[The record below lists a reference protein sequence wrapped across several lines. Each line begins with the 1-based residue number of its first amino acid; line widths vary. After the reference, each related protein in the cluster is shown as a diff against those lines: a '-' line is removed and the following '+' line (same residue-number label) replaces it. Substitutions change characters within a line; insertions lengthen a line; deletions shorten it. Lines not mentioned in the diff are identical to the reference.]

1 MFTNEIAIYGDYG
14 VMADRLKEIG
24 LFERILDVYI
34 CGAVVGMIMWFYFL
48 GFVLVIGIVFNAV
61 VKEVGDIDLQRK

>member
-34 CGAVVGMIMWFYFL
+34 CGAVVGMIM
-48 GFVLVIGIVFNAV
+48 G
-61 VKEVGDIDLQRK
+61 R

>member
-34 CGAVVGMIMWFYFL
+34 CGAVVGMIM
-48 GFVLVIGIVFNAV
+48 GRKGEKRKDKNS
-61 VKEVGDIDLQRK
+61 VKIFAGQLNN

>member
-24 LFERILDVYI
+24 LFERILDQLR
-34 CGAVVGMIMWFYFL
+34 FL
-48 GFVLVIGIVFNAV
+48 QDN
-61 VKEVGDIDLQRK
+61 